1 MYHKSLLRV
10 LTAATI
16 VLSLSVPAAHAES
29 GPTNQGNTR
38 NFYIPSTVV
47 TVEGQAIL

>member
-1 MYHKSLLRV
+1 MHHKSLLRV
-10 LTAATI
+10 LAAATI
-16 VLSLSVPAAHAES
+16 VLSLSIPVAHAES
-29 GPTNQGNTR
+29 APTNQGNAR